1 MRFSATLPA
10 RGRWRLAA
18 GIAIACAGLVLA
30 AWLGVRVAP
39 AIRAGLLFF
48 NDSSAQWSF
57 ARFAMELPAAG
68 LYDAE
73 ALHAFQRGLYP
84 PLRHTFPYP
93 YPPHYLFAIWPLGWL
108 DPHWVWPI
116 WSGAT
121 LALFLI
127 AAGLRRP
134 WEAALL
140 AFAPASIVAFAYG
153 QNGFLTSALILGGLR
168 LLPQR
173 QVLAGVL
180 LGLATIKPQLGLL
193 IPVALLA
200 AGQYR
205 ALFAAAATVAAMVA
219 LSAVAFGWETW
230 PLFLHSVTGH
240 AAAIDGWVSDYRR
253 ATIAANLTLA
263 GLPRDIAA
271 MVQWALAAAMAALV
285 WTSFRGGIT
294 PARIA
299 LLIVAGYVATP
310 YAFLYDLPMLA
321 AAVLILARGRPL
333 PWPEAAIL
341 AAGLLFP
348 LAAVMTSRFFW
359 MTGASLIALLAL
371 AWWRQKQ
378 ESSFSE
384 EKEAKRLFIRLPG
397 FSRGARE

>member
-1 MRFSATLPA
+1 MPLPALPA
-10 RGRWRLAA
+10 RPPWRLAA
-18 GIAIACAGLVLA
+18 GIAIACAGLLLA
-30 AWLGVRVAP
+30 AWLGVRMAP
-39 AIRAGLLFF
+39 ALRAGALFF

-68 LYDAE
+68 LYDGA
-73 ALHAFQRGLYP
+73 ALFDFQRSLYP

-93 YPPHYLFAIWPLGWL
+93 YPPHYLFAVWPLGWL
-108 DPHWVWPI
+108 DPHWVWPV

-121 LALFLI
+121 LALFLL
-127 AAGLRRP
+127 AAGWRQP

-140 AFAPASIVAFAYG
+140 AVAPASIVALAYG

-168 LLPQR
+168 LLPER

-205 ALFAAAATVAAMVA
+205 ALFAAAATVGAMVA
-219 LSAVAFGWETW
+219 LSALAFGWETW
-230 PLFLHSVTGH
+230 PLFLESVTGH

-253 ATIAANLTLA
+253 ATLAANLTLA
-263 GLPRDIAA
+263 GLPRGIAYV
-271 MVQWALAAAMAALV
+271 VQWGLAAAMAALV
-285 WTSFRGGIT
+285 WRSFRRGISS
-294 PARIA
+294 ARIA
-299 LLIVAGYVATP
+299 LLIVAGYAATP

-321 AAVLILARGRPL
+321 AAVLILARGRNL
-333 PWPEAAIL
+333 PWREAAIL

-348 LAAVMTSRFFW
+348 LAAVMTSRFYW

-384 EKEAKRLFIRLPG
+384 EKEAKRLSSICSAAATQPN
-397 FSRGARE
+397 E

>member
-1 MRFSATLPA
+1 MAFSATLPA

-18 GIAIACAGLVLA
+18 GLGVACAGLVLA
-30 AWLGVRVAP
+30 AWLGVRIAP
-39 AIRAGLLFF
+39 AVRAGLLFF

-68 LYDAE
+68 LYDAD
-73 ALHAFQRGLYP
+73 ALYAFQRGLYP
-84 PLRHTFPYP
+84 PLNRTFPYP
-93 YPPHYLFAIWPLGWL
+93 YPPHYLFAVSPLGWL
-108 DPHWVWPI
+108 DPHWVWPL

-121 LALFLI
+121 LALFLV

-134 WEAALL
+134 WEVALL

-173 QVLAGVL
+173 QVLGGVL

-200 AGQYR
+200 AGQWR
-205 ALFAAAATVAAMVA
+205 ALATAAGTLAALFAASA
-219 LSAVAFGWETW
+219 LAFGWETW
-230 PLFLHSVTGH
+230 PLFLTSVTGH
-240 AAAIDGWVSDYRR
+240 AGAIDGWVSDYRK

-263 GLPRDIAA
+263 GLPRGLAYG
-271 MVQWALAAAMAALV
+271 VQWALAAAMTAMV
-285 WTSFRGGIT
+285 WTEFRRGVT

-321 AAVLILARGRPL
+321 AAALILARGRKL
-333 PWPEAAIL
+333 AWPEAAIL

-348 LAAVMTSRFFW
+348 LAAVMTSRLYW
-359 MTGASLIALLAL
+359 MTGASLLGLLAL
-371 AWWRQKQ
+371 AWWRSRK
-378 ESSFSE
+378 EGSSFSE
-384 EKEAKRLFIRLPG
+384 EKEAKRLFFI
-397 FSRGARE
+397 